1 MRHLHHHFHQWNKKL
16 LVTIFACSVPVSLTH
31 ASGFRVPEVSV
42 AGTATSNALVANTDE
57 LGAIAYNPA
66 AISFHEGK
74 NVMLGVNSV
83 SYEASVTIGG
93 TTTESTGK
101 DHFLIPNVVV
111 STTDD
116 SGLGFALLVNSPFG
130 LETQWPD
137 ETFAQFAGAAD
148 VLEPELSRIKMLN
161 INPNLS
167 YKIDANS
174 SVAFGLD
181 YYDVINL
188 GFNTQAI
195 RIEGTGNGIG
205 FNVGYL
211 HKMDNLN
218 IGISYKSGVSTNIKG
233 HFDARGIGSSVVSA
247 NAKLD
252 FPDILQL
259 GVQYNPT
266 KNLGIEFDL
275 DHTGWSSFDQINVTD
290 SAGTSLSSSSNAW
303 ENTWAYRLGFIYK
316 LTPTTKLL
324 FGYTFDESPQPDSNF
339 SARVP
344 DADRQLFSI
353 GASHEFSE
361 WKVEYAYM
369 YVDVDDRTVNSGTA
383 FAGGDAN
390 GTTAYNGTY
399 ESDVSLI
406 GLSLAMKF

>member
-1 MRHLHHHFHQWNKKL
+1 MRHCHLWKKKL
-16 LVTIFACSVPVSLTH
+16 LATMFVCSVPVSATH
-31 ASGFRVPEVSV
+31 ASGFRVPELSV
-42 AGTATSNALVANTDE
+42 AGTATSNALVANVDE
-57 LGAIAYNPA
+57 LGAVAYNPA

-74 NVMLGVNSV
+74 NVMIGVNSV
-83 SYEASVTIGG
+83 SYEATVTPAGG
-93 TTTESTGK
+93 TSTDSIGK
-101 DHFLIPNVVV
+101 DHFLIPNMLV

-116 SGLGFALLVNSPFG
+116 SGVGFAFLVNSPFG

-137 ETFAQFAGAAD
+137 ETFPGFAGGLD

-161 INPNLS
+161 LSPNLS
-167 YKIDANS
+167 YKIDTNS
-174 SVAFGLD
+174 SVAFGLN

-188 GFNTQAI
+188 SFNTQNI

-211 HKMDNLN
+211 HKMDNVN

-247 NAKLD
+247 SAKLD
-252 FPDILQL
+252 FPDVLQI

-275 DHTGWSSFDQINVTD
+275 DHTGWSSFDEVKVINSTG
-290 SAGTSLSSSSNAW
+290 GTLTSSNNAW
-303 ENTWAYRLGFIYK
+303 ENTWAYRLGFVYK
-316 LTPTTKLL
+316 LTPKTKLL

-344 DADRQLFSI
+344 DADRQLFSV
-353 GASHEFSE
+353 GASHEFDE
-361 WKVEYAYM
+361 WKVEYSYM
-369 YVDVDDRTVNSGTA
+369 YVDVDDRTVNSSTA
-383 FAGGDAN
+383 YAGDAN
-390 GTTAYNGTY
+390 GTTLYNGTY
-399 ESDVSLI
+399 QSDVSLI